1 MRFLAE
7 NLTKAAYKA
16 MDFPFL
22 LVVNMA
28 NNNKTSQGDSKS
40 SIWGGRFSSG
50 PSQLMQDINAS
61 IGYDKRLYRQD
72 ITGSKAHASM
82 LAAVKII
89 SNDDCQAIHGGL
101 DQIASEIEA
110 GDFVFSE
117 ALEDIHMNIESR
129 LAELI
134 GEPARRLHTARSRN
148 DQVATDFKLWV
159 RDLLDSIDQAL
170 AEMQAALLDKAETH
184 ADLLMPGFTHL
195 QIAQPVTF
203 GFHLMAYV
211 EMLGRD
217 RGRFAD
223 ARRRLNESPLGAAAL
238 AGTSFPTDR
247 HMTASALGFDRP
259 AANAMD
265 AVSDRDFA
273 LEFLASA
280 AICSVHLSRFA
291 EELVIWSS
299 AQFGFIALSDAF
311 TTGSSIMPQKRN
323 PDAAELV
330 RAKPGRIIGALTGL
344 LIVLK
349 GLPLAYG
356 KDMQEDKEGVFDAA
370 DALGIALAAT
380 TGMVRDMTPQ
390 PDSMLAAL
398 KTGFPT
404 ATDLADYM
412 VRELGMP
419 FREAH
424 HASGAI
430 VAEAAAKGLDLEE
443 MSLEALQAIEPQ
455 IKPDIIG
462 LLSVAS
468 AAAARTSFGG
478 TAPDEVRARIADAR
492 QRFAI
497 Q

>member
-1 MRFLAE
+1 
-7 NLTKAAYKA
+7 
-16 MDFPFL
+16 
-22 LVVNMA
+22 
-28 NNNKTSQGDSKS
+28 
-40 SIWGGRFSSG
+40 
-50 PSQLMQDINAS
+50 
-61 IGYDKRLYRQD
+61 
-72 ITGSKAHASM
+72 
-82 LAAVKII
+82 
-89 SNDDCQAIHGGL
+89 
-101 DQIASEIEA
+101 
-110 GDFVFSE
+110 
-117 ALEDIHMNIESR
+117 
-129 LAELI
+129 
-134 GEPARRLHTARSRN
+134 
-148 DQVATDFKLWV
+148 
-159 RDLLDSIDQAL
+159 
-170 AEMQAALLDKAETH
+170 
-184 ADLLMPGFTHL
+184 
-195 QIAQPVTF
+195 
-203 GFHLMAYV
+203 MAYV

-247 HMTASALGFDRP
+247 HMTANALGFDRP

-299 AQFGFIALSDAF
+299 DQFGFIALSDAF

-380 TGMVRDMTPQ
+380 TGMIRDMTPQ

-478 TAPDEVRARIADAR
+478 TAPDEVRARITDAR